1 MYRDLLV
8 HVDGSSAGRRRVQFA
23 VTLARRMGARLSGIH
38 VTPPPDVPL
47 KFKPSHIASAA
58 AEIALKLGTDA
69 RAAAT
74 LFTKETR
81 QQLEGACWFEAAGNV
96 AEGIS
101 EKARY
106 ADLVIVGQYEW
117 QAPLEIH
124 PLPVA
129 HSLALQCG
137 RPVLVVPAEMHSN
150 AIDRVAIAWDGSR
163 EAVRAVH
170 DALPVLRLSRSVDIV
185 EVVSPSAENY
195 GVDAKR
201 LAEHLANHG
210 VEVVTEVLRGTTLEE
225 HQALR
230 KLVELGHY
238 DLLVMGSYSKP
249 RWVELLFGGASWS
262 ILTSSMIPVLV
273 SH

>member
-8 HVDGSSAGRRRVQFA
+8 HVDGSTAGRRRVQFA
-23 VTLARRMGARLSGIH
+23 VALARRVGARLSGLH

-58 AEIALKLGTDA
+58 AEIALKLALDA

-74 LFTKETR
+74 LFKEETK

-96 AEGIS
+96 VEGIC

-124 PLPVA
+124 PLPIA
-129 HSLALQCG
+129 HALSLQCG
-137 RPVLVVPAEMHSN
+137 RPVLVVPADVQSN
-150 AIDRVAIAWDGSR
+150 AFDRVAIAWDGSR

-170 DALPVLRLSRSVDIV
+170 DALPALRLSRSVDILEIV
-185 EVVSPSAENY
+185 YPSAENY
-195 GVDAKR
+195 GVDVKR
-201 LAEHLANHG
+201 LAEHLTNHG
-210 VEVVTEVLRGTTLEE
+210 VEAVADVLRDTPLKE
-225 HQALR
+225 HEALR
-230 KLVELGHY
+230 KLVELGRY

-249 RWVELLFGGASWS
+249 RWLELLFGGVSWS
-262 ILTSSMIPVLV
+262 ILTSSTIPVLV

>member
-8 HVDGSSAGRRRVQFA
+8 HVDGSGAGRRRVQFA
-23 VTLARRMGARLSGIH
+23 VALARRMGARLSGIH
-38 VTPPPDVPL
+38 VTPPPEISL

-96 AEGIS
+96 AKGIS

-185 EVVSPSAENY
+185 EVVSQSAENY
-195 GVDAKR
+195 EVDAKR

-210 VEVVTEVLRGTTLEE
+210 VEVVSEVLRGTTLEE

-262 ILTSSMIPVLV
+262 ILTSSMIPVLI

>member
-23 VTLARRMGARLSGIH
+23 VALACRMGAKLSGIH

-47 KFKPSHIASAA
+47 KFKPSRIARVAS
-58 AEIALKLGTDA
+58 EISLKLALDA
-69 RAAAT
+69 RVAAT
-74 LFTKETR
+74 LFTEETR
-81 QQLEGACWFEAAGNV
+81 HHLEGACWFEAAGDV
-96 AEGIS
+96 VEGVS

-117 QAPLEIH
+117 QAPLETH
-124 PLPVA
+124 PLPIA
-129 HSLALQCG
+129 HSLSLQCG
-137 RPVLVVPAEMHSN
+137 RPVLVVPSKTQSN
-150 AIDRVAIAWDGSR
+150 ALDRLAIAWDGSR

-170 DALPVLRLSRSVDIV
+170 DALPLLRLSRSVDIV
-185 EVVSPSAENY
+185 EIVSPSAENY
-195 GVDAKR
+195 GIDAKR

-210 VEVVTEVLRGTTLEE
+210 VDVVTEVLRGSILKE
-225 HQALR
+225 HEALR
-230 KLVELGHY
+230 KLVEVGHY

-249 RWVELLFGGASWS
+249 RWLELLFAGASWS
-262 ILTSSMIPVLV
+262 ILTSSKIPIFI